1 MVCSRLACDDCT
13 FGLAQPSRISF
24 FWQTKLGTHNQLFE
38 SCKMV
43 SLSFNSEVLRYL
55 YVYGY
60 TVIRGYI
67 RGYTGIYGYTGI
79 PYTVLANPNNNPCS
93 EPKHSYS
100 TARTVASMAAAPQIS
115 APPGWQ
121 GERGALTQAASSAV
135 VLCKWASR
143 QGGGEVHG

>member
-60 TVIRGYI
+60 TGIRVYI
-67 RGYTGIYGYTGI
+67 RGYTYIYGYTGI
-79 PYTVLANPNNNPCS
+79 PYTVLANPT
-93 EPKHSYS
+93 H
-100 TARTVASMAAAPQIS
+100 T
-115 APPGWQ
+115 
-121 GERGALTQAASSAV
+121 ALTTLYLHTHDTLLTHSPYSAHAHQPGAAHTALRSGWPQFEQ
-135 VLCKWASR
+135 WAAGTPR
-143 QGGGEVHG
+143 ARCHR